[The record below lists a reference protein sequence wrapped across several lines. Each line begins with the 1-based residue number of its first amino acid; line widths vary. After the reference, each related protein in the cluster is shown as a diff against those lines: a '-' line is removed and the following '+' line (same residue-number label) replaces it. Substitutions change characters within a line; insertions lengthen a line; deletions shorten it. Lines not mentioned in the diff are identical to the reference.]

1 MRQHEN
7 RIIRATEQR
16 EVSPRVADQYG
27 TGNVQAEFSELRDT
41 LMTFARYRKLFA
53 IIMCTIFVLGMG
65 YTLLQK
71 HIYESTALVM
81 VNVKKT
87 ESSTEAISLISELSD
102 LVRNRSIET
111 QVAAITSHDLLDEA
125 FGKISESQ
133 RLQDFGSLTIP
144 DWAVTIS
151 ARPDTDIIVV
161 TARAYSPI
169 VAAKLA
175 NFVVQTYFERDQ
187 RQNREITAEARRYV
201 EEHLHTVS
209 NDLNNAS
216 LTLANYKKRSGLI
229 APDAQLNKTA
239 EQLASMQQQLSD
251 AQATARSSTQSV
263 GVLRQE
269 LAREQT
275 NVVGSST
282 VAQNPRFQAIKD
294 RIDQLNS
301 ERANLLLEYLP
312 TAPEV
317 VRLDKEIAN
326 EEDTLKHTTI
336 TIVSAE
342 VHSRNPVRDQLLTN
356 YANSLSNQAASAA
369 RIQVLQTA
377 LQQQQRAAAALPEQ
391 ERQLTELMSRVSL
404 LRDNYEMLV
413 KQAQQLEIT
422 EKSTL
427 PNGRW
432 ISHALTPR
440 FPTRP
445 NLLLN
450 TIVIL
455 LFGGVL
461 ATAVIFVAN
470 RLDDRIRDQEM
481 AVELTGDVM
490 MATIPRVDPANVLL
504 TDGMYHDSLFSE
516 SFRILHNNI
525 ASACDQEPHQIV
537 AITSPGVGEGK
548 STIVANLAIAMASA
562 GKRVLILDGNLR
574 RPSVHRL
581 FTITKNSGS
590 PAVVNEIMSLMGA
603 VLASPTNGVSIL
615 PVGMSVEN
623 LHDMLKAPLSRQA
636 FTELANEYDIMLVDC
651 PSSTGLSDIQM
662 LVKYVDKLFM
672 VVSIDE
678 TTRAQLQSAL
688 NVLAQVN
695 APVSGFIANKLDPKS
710 KEFAYYAAH
719 FSKGRK
725 KQARGKK

>member
-1 MRQHEN
+1 MAQHEN
-7 RIIRATEQR
+7 RIIRATDQR
-16 EVSPRVADQYG
+16 EVSPRGADQYG

-41 LMTFARYRKLFA
+41 LMIFARYRKLFA
-53 IIMCTIFVLGMG
+53 SIVCAILVLGMG

-71 HIYESTALVM
+71 RTYESTALVM
-81 VNVKKT
+81 VTVKKA
-87 ESSTEAISLISELSD
+87 ESSTEAVSLISELSD

-125 FGKISESQ
+125 FGKISDSQ
-133 RLQDFGSLTIP
+133 RLQYFGSLTIP

-187 RQNREITAEARRYV
+187 RQNKEITAEARRYV
-201 EEHLHTVS
+201 EEHLRTVS
-209 NDLNNAS
+209 TELDSAS
-216 LTLANYKKRSGLI
+216 LTLANYKKQSGLI

-239 EQLASMQQQLSD
+239 EELASMQQQLGD
-251 AQATARSSTQSV
+251 AQATARSSSQAI

-282 VAQNPRFQAIKD
+282 VAQNPRFQAIKE
-294 RIDQLNS
+294 RIDQLNN
-301 ERANLLLEYLP
+301 ERANLLMEYLP

-317 VRLDKEIAN
+317 VRIDKEIAN
-326 EEDTLKHTTI
+326 EEDSLKQTARTI
-336 TIVSAE
+336 ISAE
-342 VHSRNPVRDQLLTN
+342 VHTRNPVHDQLLTN
-356 YANSLSNQAASAA
+356 YANSLSNQAASEA
-369 RIQVLQTA
+369 RIRVLQSA
-377 LQQQQRAAAALPEQ
+377 LDQRQKEAAALPDE
-391 ERQLTELMSRVSL
+391 ERQLTELMRRVSL

-440 FPTRP
+440 YPSKP
-445 NLLLN
+445 NILLN
-450 TIVIL
+450 AIVVL
-455 LFGGVL
+455 LFGGIL
-461 ATAVIFVAN
+461 ATAVVFVTN
-470 RLDDRIRDQEM
+470 KLDDRIHDQEM
-481 AVELTGDVM
+481 AVQLTGDVM
-490 MATIPRVDPANVLL
+490 MATIPRVESANVLL
-504 TDGMYHDSLFSE
+504 TDGMNHDSLLSE
-516 SFRILHNNI
+516 SYRILRNNI
-525 ASACDQEPHQIV
+525 ASACEQEPHRIV
-537 AITSPGVGEGK
+537 AITSPGIGEGK
-548 STIVANLAIAMASA
+548 STIVANLAIALASE

-581 FTITKNSGS
+581 FTVTRNTGFTEGESDTTTLQNAI
-590 PAVVNEIMSLMGA
+590 V
-603 VLASPTNGVSIL
+603 ASPTNGISIL
-615 PVGMSVEN
+615 PVGKISEN
-623 LHDMLKAPLSRQA
+623 PPEMLNAPLSREA
-636 FTELANEYDIMLVDC
+636 FAKLANEYDIMLVDC
-651 PSSTGLSDIQM
+651 PSSTGLSDIQV

-672 VVSIDE
+672 VVSMDE
-678 TTRAQLQSAL
+678 TSRTQLQSAM

-695 APVSGFIANKLDPKS
+695 APIAGFIANKLDPKS

-719 FSKGRK
+719 FAKGRK
-725 KQARGKK
+725 KQARGK